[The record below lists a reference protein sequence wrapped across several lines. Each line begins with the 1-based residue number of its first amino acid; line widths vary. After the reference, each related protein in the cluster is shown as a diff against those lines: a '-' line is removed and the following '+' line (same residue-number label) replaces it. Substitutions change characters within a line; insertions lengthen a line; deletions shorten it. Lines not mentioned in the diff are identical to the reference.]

1 MVPLLIILIL
11 VFIVILAGV
20 NIYLL
25 ALYCHP
31 DDKGWGNVV
40 YCKILVVVGLTLCQA
55 QALMVPLDVANDS
68 ALLLSG
74 GISMIAFW
82 TFLYILVLLM
92 VSIFIPYALFFYQ
105 TDQDDSMKKR
115 LLTALCYTFGAVVIT
130 VMLLFISWTGL
141 KFCSIPYTSV
151 SLDISQ
157 DSNQDQ
163 PITVF
168 APVSN

>member
-92 VSIFIPYALFFYQ
+92 VSIFIPYALFFY
-105 TDQDDSMKKR
+105 
-115 LLTALCYTFGAVVIT
+115 
-130 VMLLFISWTGL
+130 
-141 KFCSIPYTSV
+141 
-151 SLDISQ
+151 
-157 DSNQDQ
+157 
-163 PITVF
+163 
-168 APVSN
+168 